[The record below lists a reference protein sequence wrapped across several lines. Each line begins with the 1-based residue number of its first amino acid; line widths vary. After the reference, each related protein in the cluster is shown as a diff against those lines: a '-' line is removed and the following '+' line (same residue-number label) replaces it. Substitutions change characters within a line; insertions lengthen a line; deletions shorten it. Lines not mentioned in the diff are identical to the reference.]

1 MKLKLKTLV
10 DKYKSLSAPVKA
22 SIWFTACNIIQK
34 GIALISTPIFTR
46 IMTTQ
51 QYGVYTIYQSWYQV
65 LTIFATL
72 NLSAGIFNN
81 GLTKYPEK
89 KSEFVSSLQG
99 LSTTVTFVLF
109 LIYIAIPQFWN
120 ELLGLGTLFV
130 VAMFVQ
136 LLFEPAYLFWSAE
149 QRYQYNYKSLIFTT
163 MIIAIGSP
171 LIGIIAVISTS
182 YKAEARVLSFVLV
195 QVVLG
200 LYFYIR
206 AFAKGK
212 CFFNSFFWKYALSF
226 NIPLIPHYLSMTVLN
241 QSDRIMIDKMVGTS
255 EAAIYGIAYTLAMMM
270 TIITG
275 AINSSFIPY
284 TYQNIKRKHYKEI
297 GSNAN
302 FILLLVAMGCAMAM
316 AFGPELIK
324 LFATEEY
331 YDAIW
336 VMPSVAASVFFM
348 FLYPLFAN
356 IEFYYEK
363 TKFVMVASCSGA
375 LLNILLNYIFI
386 GLYGYYAAG
395 YTTLICYMVFSFA
408 HYLAYKKIVDNNS
421 ELEEIYDT
429 KFIIALSVFVL
440 AMMGIMIVGYSYTWL
455 RYTILLVMVIV
466 LFKNK
471 TEILN
476 KLMKLRKKD

>member
-1 MKLKLKTLV
+1 MKLKTLV

-22 SIWFTACNIIQK
+22 SIWFTVCNIIQK

-109 LIYIAIPQFWN
+109 LIYVAIPQFWN

-136 LLFEPAYLFWSAE
+136 LLFEPA
-149 QRYQYNYKSLIFTT
+149 T

-241 QSDRIMIDKMVGTS
+241 QSDRIMIDKMV
-255 EAAIYGIAYTLAMMM
+255 YGIAYTLAMMM

-331 YDAIW
+331 YDAIS
-336 VMPSVAASVFFM
+336 VMPPVAASVFFM

-386 GLYGYYAAG
+386 GLYGDYAAG

-408 HYLAYKKIVDNNS
+408 HYLAYKKIVDNNL
-421 ELEEIYDT
+421 ELEKIYDI
-429 KFIIALSVFVL
+429 KFIIALSGFVL
-440 AMMGIMIVGYSYTWL
+440 VMMGIMIVGYSYTWL

>member
-1 MKLKLKTLV
+1 
-10 DKYKSLSAPVKA
+10 
-22 SIWFTACNIIQK
+22 
-34 GIALISTPIFTR
+34 
-46 IMTTQ
+46 
-51 QYGVYTIYQSWYQV
+51 
-65 LTIFATL
+65 
-72 NLSAGIFNN
+72 
-81 GLTKYPEK
+81 
-89 KSEFVSSLQG
+89 
-99 LSTTVTFVLF
+99 
-109 LIYIAIPQFWN
+109 
-120 ELLGLGTLFV
+120 
-130 VAMFVQ
+130 
-136 LLFEPAYLFWSAE
+136 
-149 QRYQYNYKSLIFTT
+149 
-163 MIIAIGSP
+163 
-171 LIGIIAVISTS
+171 
-182 YKAEARVLSFVLV
+182 
-195 QVVLG
+195 
-200 LYFYIR
+200 
-206 AFAKGK
+206 
-212 CFFNSFFWKYALSF
+212 
-226 NIPLIPHYLSMTVLN
+226 
-241 QSDRIMIDKMVGTS
+241 
-255 EAAIYGIAYTLAMMM
+255 
-270 TIITG
+270 
-275 AINSSFIPY
+275 
-284 TYQNIKRKHYKEI
+284 
-297 GSNAN
+297 
-302 FILLLVAMGCAMAM
+302 MAM

-336 VMPSVAASVFFM
+336 VMPPVAASVFFM

-395 YTTLICYMVFSFA
+395 YTTLICYMFFSFA

-421 ELEEIYDT
+421 ELEEIYDI

>member
-200 LYFYIR
+200 LYLYSSVC
-206 AFAKGK
+206 KGK
-212 CFFNSFFWKYALSF
+212 
-226 NIPLIPHYLSMTVLN
+226 
-241 QSDRIMIDKMVGTS
+241 
-255 EAAIYGIAYTLAMMM
+255 
-270 TIITG
+270 
-275 AINSSFIPY
+275 
-284 TYQNIKRKHYKEI
+284 
-297 GSNAN
+297 
-302 FILLLVAMGCAMAM
+302 
-316 AFGPELIK
+316 
-324 LFATEEY
+324 
-331 YDAIW
+331 
-336 VMPSVAASVFFM
+336 VFF
-348 FLYPLFAN
+348 
-356 IEFYYEK
+356 
-363 TKFVMVASCSGA
+363 
-375 LLNILLNYIFI
+375 
-386 GLYGYYAAG
+386 
-395 YTTLICYMVFSFA
+395 
-408 HYLAYKKIVDNNS
+408 
-421 ELEEIYDT
+421 
-429 KFIIALSVFVL
+429 
-440 AMMGIMIVGYSYTWL
+440 
-455 RYTILLVMVIV
+455 
-466 LFKNK
+466 
-471 TEILN
+471 
-476 KLMKLRKKD
+476 